1 MNIKFLLSFL
11 CLYIG
16 ILFADNEDND
26 YEEIV
31 VSASLLPIS
40 IVNSANAI
48 TVISKEEIENKAIA
62 NLSDLLRN
70 VPGFAVSRSGIL
82 GAQTQIRVRGSEANH
97 ILVLIDGIEANN
109 SAQNDE
115 FNWGNISASDIERI
129 EIVRGPQ
136 SSLFGS
142 DAVSGVINIVTKKAQ
157 ENNIFNGFSEYGSFN
172 TKSNGIS
179 VGFNGRKS
187 NAHIGFSRLSTDG
200 ENISRAG
207 SEKDGYEI
215 NTANFNYEL
224 NLNKNFNFLFN
235 GHNRFGTNEYDSDVD
250 FDGLIDDQNNYAKFK
265 YNGSGININFKSS
278 SINNLE
284 HSFSLNQTKTNNSDY
299 SDNFLQN
306 ITTSQKHQARLV
318 SSYIWK
324 NTSQRTSVLLEK
336 EDEKFKQEGIVYDYG
351 EYGVFDP
358 NQERRKSTK
367 SIAVEHRGELNS
379 NISYAASSRFDNN
392 SEFKNARTAKIEFV
406 YMLTNNQRIRAAW
419 GTASKNPTFTE
430 RFGYY
435 TNFIGNPQLEPERSK
450 NFELGFDMN
459 FDNNH
464 SFSGTFFKSI
474 LENEINGN
482 AIDPITFGFTAK
494 NIEGLSKREGF
505 EFNSILVLQQN
516 LKLNLAYTYV
526 DSVQSNNV
534 GYIDELRR
542 PRNTA
547 SMKILWNLNQYSFFN
562 LNAQYTDEQID
573 IVFPDNVLLHAYT
586 TVNFDGSFLLNE
598 RLSLNLSVNNLL
610 DEKYEEIYGYRA
622 LGLSVNAGIRY
633 RF

>member
-1 MNIKFLLSFL
+1 MKIKYLLSFL

-70 VPGFAVSRSGIL
+70 VPGFTVSRSGIL

-157 ENNIFNGFSEYGSFN
+157 ENNIFKGFSEYGSSN

-224 NLNKNFNFLFN
+224 NLNKNFNFLFH

-318 SSYIWK
+318 SSYIWE

-406 YMLTNNQRIRAAW
+406 YKLTNNQRIRAAW

-450 NFELGFDMN
+450 NFELGFDID

-526 DSVQSNNV
+526 DSVQSNSV

-598 RLSLNLSVNNLL
+598 RLTLNLSVNNLL

-633 RF
+633 GF